1 MATQEIFGRIQRKK
15 EPRPVPV
22 YVLADVSGSMHGRKI
37 QNLNQAIDQMIR
49 SFIADNDDEITFHL
63 AVVTF
68 GSTAQLH
75 IPLTPVEQ
83 VRYTPLTA
91 GGGTN
96 LRDALILVKQL
107 IEDRT
112 KQPARSMKPA
122 VTLISDGRPNSGYNQ
137 AFEQFINEGKT
148 KGIQRFAIGI
158 GGDADMVLLDQFQN
172 IDEIGVLNAHSA
184 EDVVELLDRIRG
196 YTTTVAQATSQMIGA
211 DVPARPN
218 SPSHNLPKF
227 QFPSTPSV
235 GTSSSIIID
244 DEDEDDF
251 I

>member
-22 YVLADVSGSMHGRKI
+22 YILADVSGSMSGRKI
-37 QNLNQAIDQMIR
+37 QNLNQAINQMIR
-49 SFIADNDDEITFHL
+49 SFIADNDHEITFHL
-63 AVVTF
+63 AVITF
-68 GSTAQLH
+68 GSAAQLH
-75 IPLTPVEQ
+75 IHLTPVEH
-83 VRYTPLTA
+83 VRYTPLNA

-96 LRDALILVKQL
+96 LRDALILAKQL
-107 IEDRT
+107 IEDPT
-112 KQPARSMKPA
+112 KQPPRSMKPA
-122 VTLISDGRPNSGYNQ
+122 VTLISDGRPNPGYEQ

-158 GGDADMVLLDQFQN
+158 GGDADMVLLNQFQN
-172 IDEIGVLNAHSA
+172 IDEIGVLNAQSA
-184 EDVVELLDRIRG
+184 EDVVELLDRIRS
-196 YTTTVAQATSQMIGA
+196 YTTTVAQSTSQMIGS
-211 DVPARPN
+211 DGPPHPS
-218 SPSHNLPKF
+218 SPSGHIPAF
-227 QFPSTPSV
+227 QFPKTPSV